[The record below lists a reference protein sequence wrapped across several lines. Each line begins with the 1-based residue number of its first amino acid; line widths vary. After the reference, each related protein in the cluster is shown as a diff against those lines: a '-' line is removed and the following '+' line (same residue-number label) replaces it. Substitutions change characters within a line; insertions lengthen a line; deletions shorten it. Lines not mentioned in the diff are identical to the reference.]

1 MLPSCQ
7 HFIQYI
13 SKRFNVA
20 SFLFNI
26 GSGLPMFAASIGVV
40 RINSNNQAEVVAG
53 VVYNPVLDEMT
64 SAVRSR
70 GW

>member
-1 MLPSCQ
+1 
-7 HFIQYI
+7 
-13 SKRFNVA
+13 
-20 SFLFNI
+20 
-26 GSGLPMFAASIGVV
+26 MFAASIGVV